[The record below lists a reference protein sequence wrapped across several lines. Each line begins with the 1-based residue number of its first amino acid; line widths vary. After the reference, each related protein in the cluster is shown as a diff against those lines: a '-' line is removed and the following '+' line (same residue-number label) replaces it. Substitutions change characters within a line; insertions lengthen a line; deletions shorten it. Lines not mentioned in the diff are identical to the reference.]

1 MKELS
6 VVQQEISEG
15 FSLSPQQR
23 HLWLLAQTSEKQ
35 PYRTQAAILIA
46 GVLDR
51 RRLDLTWRR
60 IVQRHEI
67 LRTTLHT
74 LPAMTFPVQVL
85 TDESS
90 VIEQTHDLSDLN
102 PEEQELTIERIEQD
116 LKQQPFNLEHRPPLR
131 LSLVRL
137 SAERHLLFISVSA
150 FCADAFTL
158 RKLATE
164 VTRLYAGE
172 TVAEPAQYADL
183 AEWQNQVLEQESA
196 TVGMEFWREQVTDA
210 PVAITL
216 PFEKRMQALKD
227 FRPQLVRARVEP
239 EVFSQL
245 GALAR
250 DGQTPL
256 QTWLLTCW
264 HVLIWHLTRQ
274 PDVVVTVSF
283 DGRNYEE
290 LEEVLGPFE
299 KFLPVRSEVTGDKS
313 FRTLTRE
320 LDERLQRATRFQ
332 ESFAWELFNSSS
344 VDGRGLIPSLSFA
357 FEPEAERYDGGSIS
371 FSLTRRYA
379 CTDRFKVKLC
389 CVQDDR

>member
-1 MKELS
+1 MNELS
-6 VVQQEISEG
+6 VVQQEIEG

-23 HLWLLAQTSEKQ
+23 GLWLLAQTSETQ
-35 PYRTQAAILIA
+35 PYRTQAAILIK

-51 RRLDLTWRR
+51 KRLDLTWRR

-67 LRTTLHT
+67 LRTTFHT

-90 VIEQTHDLSDLN
+90 VIEQTHDLSDLD
-102 PEEQELTIERIEQD
+102 PEEQELVIERIEQD

-196 TVGMEFWREQVTDA
+196 TVGMEFWREQASDA
-210 PVAITL
+210 LFATTL
-216 PFEKRMQALKD
+216 PFEKDR
-227 FRPQLVRARVEP
+227 
-239 EVFSQL
+239 
-245 GALAR
+245 
-250 DGQTPL
+250 
-256 QTWLLTCW
+256 
-264 HVLIWHLTRQ
+264 
-274 PDVVVTVSF
+274 
-283 DGRNYEE
+283 
-290 LEEVLGPFE
+290 
-299 KFLPVRSEVTGDKS
+299 KS
-313 FRTLTRE
+313 
-320 LDERLQRATRFQ
+320 
-332 ESFAWELFNSSS
+332 
-344 VDGRGLIPSLSFA
+344 
-357 FEPEAERYDGGSIS
+357 
-371 FSLTRRYA
+371 
-379 CTDRFKVKLC
+379 
-389 CVQDDR
+389 